1 MEAVKKEDE
10 KETTKD
16 KNGIATIL
24 AIILI
29 EKNIFVDFLE
39 VIVYTFQ
46 VWEEPVIFKTDNLYQ
61 EGVSFRNKKKINY
74 RNKIKEKDLENHI
87 EAGEKN
93 T

>member
-1 MEAVKKEDE
+1 METKKLSKDNEEVIEKANTINGMEAVKKEDE

-39 VIVYTFQ
+39 VIVYTF
-46 VWEEPVIFKTDNLYQ
+46 
-61 EGVSFRNKKKINY
+61 
-74 RNKIKEKDLENHI
+74 
-87 EAGEKN
+87 
-93 T
+93 